1 MPTCSVLIRCALC
14 VGTVLLATVVTLAL
28 GSKGPAP
35 PPNLPEDGSATVEQL
50 PFCGE
55 DVTHQRDLNDGL
67 VFVTTLDGKLSALDM
82 LNGGK
87 ERWSIQT
94 GPGPLLSSSIHRL
107 ELTNNGKWV
116 RMIPSLGGSLYKFD
130 GDSIEPIPFSAED
143 LLKSSFKFS
152 DDLVIS
158 GGKETRSYGV
168 SMQTGQLIYICT
180 MQGCKNATELAMEMA
195 TGEGKYGP
203 PENDRTPVGV
213 GTLDPMQEDVLVIR
227 RQTQTVRAVESRTGS
242 ERWNFSIGHHEVER
256 MSNEDCR
263 GGKERREVNPIIL
276 DLDLRVII
284 PEGVI
289 CAVRKSAPGE
299 IVWRHKF
306 DVPIVSAWRSSESN
320 DDKLVG
326 VDLFDRTDWLWNGNV
341 DDGESDQPP
350 LVNPSLYIGMHE
362 KQLYIQESQA
372 MLDEREE
379 KLSDIA
385 LLTDESK
392 LPAIPWKPLPASRGV
407 AGLLTDGGSSVAQV
421 VKDEDDTGEST
432 AIARSVLYA
441 SNYIDGNGFFLV
453 YDSDR
458 GEQCD
463 QGEDETNHNKNST
476 EPHVPAGVPDGDDED
491 TMFDVPVKIII
502 VSMWFWWKEIV
513 IISITTALI
522 LNMMLK
528 LRTEKPPVMVVV
540 ERKITVPI
548 PTAVEAVEE
557 FPPAIRMSAVR
568 SYSESSSS
576 NGPAAVENYTSRF
589 RDDFDLVQCLGKGGF
604 GVVFEVRNKLD
615 DCRYAIKRVV
625 LPNKQESKDRV
636 MREVKTLAHCEHQNI
651 VRYFHAWV
659 ETPPPG
665 WQEAHDRE
673 WIERNCL
680 STSIDIET
688 PTDTYPPLP
697 GGGGILSAGTASS
710 FAVGMKNSRLQTS
723 SVQSKLWMPQFP
735 QANFSF
741 SKGIGDG
748 PSGMNRL
755 EESDSCSF
763 IEFRAEG
770 DQYASQRTRDD
781 DEEDDDETSSSS
793 ESESNETSDA
803 RSNGKHRWNRTTAD
817 EDDSLDI
824 VFKEPSRSEGITSN
838 GVNAQHAV
846 SIDVSFSPK
855 ASSQPVVMLPNG
867 LNGQSVQQQKPNP
880 FRKTHRRPLSLD
892 LTSTGNVRP
901 VPGLAPSNVGSTADL
916 SIRPSATDQ
925 SKTNSAQSNKI
936 YLYIQMQLCHK
947 QSLKEWLTL
956 NEFPARRDKIV
967 PIFEQIVA
975 GVEYVHL
982 KGLIHRDLKP
992 SNIFFSLDGRIKIGD
1007 FGLVTDSSD
1016 LQYDSENN
1024 MPTMVPDRHTR
1035 QVGTQLY
1042 MSPEQL
1048 KGLPYDYKVDIYSLG
1063 LILFELLVSFGT
1075 EMERICTLKSVRKS
1089 VFPDQFEE
1097 QHQCEFK
1104 LLTLMLSES
1113 PNKRPTTFG
1122 IKAHPPFKRMASNKS
1137 TNSLGAV
1144 VDETLVV
1151 NGNPLPTNGSFESDD
1166 GDEWHF
1172 ELPPRRKD
1180 SRTYST
1186 SGSGS
1191 GNGSGGVPGPNQLCF

>member
-14 VGTVLLATVVTLAL
+14 VGTVLLATVVTVAL
-28 GSKGPAP
+28 GSKGQAP
-35 PPNLPEDGSATVEQL
+35 PKQPDDGTATVEQL
-50 PFCGE
+50 PFCAE
-55 DVTHQRDLNDGL
+55 EATRQRDLNDGL
-67 VFVTTLDGKLSALDM
+67 VFVTTLDGKMSALDM
-82 LNGGK
+82 LNGGA

-168 SMQTGQLIYICT
+168 SMQTGQLIYVCT

-195 TGEGKYGP
+195 ADGKYGP
-203 PENDRTPVGV
+203 PEDGA

-242 ERWNFSIGHHEVER
+242 ERWNFSIGHHEVEK

-263 GGKERREVNPIIL
+263 GGKERREVDPVIL

-306 DVPIVSAWRSSESN
+306 EVPIVSAWRSSGKTN
-320 DDKLVG
+320 DQLVG
-326 VDLFDRTDWLWNGNV
+326 VDIFDRTDWMWNGNV
-341 DDGESDQPP
+341 DDSESGDRPP
-350 LVNPSLYIGMHE
+350 LINPSLYIGMHD
-362 KQLYIQESQA
+362 KQLYIQESAA
-372 MLDEREE
+372 MIEEREE
-379 KLSDIA
+379 KMQQLA

-392 LPAIPWKPLPASRGV
+392 LPAIPWKPLPASRGI
-407 AGLLTDGGSSVAQV
+407 AGLLTDGDNQFQL
-421 VKDEDDTGEST
+421 VKDDEDDAGEST

-441 SNYIDGNGFFLV
+441 SNYINGNGFFLV
-453 YDSDR
+453 YDTERDD
-458 GEQCD
+458 EQCGH
-463 QGEDETNHNKNST
+463 GEDESNGDNNST
-476 EPHVPAGVPDGDDED
+476 KFGHDGSHDHGEDMD
-491 TMFDVPVKIII
+491 TMFDAPVKVII
-502 VSMWFWWKEIV
+502 VSMWYWWKEIL

-528 LRTEKPPVMVVV
+528 LRLEKPPVMVVV
-540 ERKITVPI
+540 ERKVTVPI

-557 FPPAIRMSAVR
+557 FPPAIRMTATR

-576 NGPAAVENYTSRF
+576 NGPPALVDNYTSRF

-651 VRYFHAWV
+651 VRYFHAWI

-665 WQEAHDRE
+665 WQERHDRE

-688 PTDTYPPLP
+688 PTDTCPPLP
-697 GGGGILSAGTASS
+697 GVAASATTASS
-710 FAVGMKNSRLQTS
+710 FAVGMKNSRLQAS
-723 SVQSKLWMPQFP
+723 SIQSNLWMPQFP
-735 QANFSF
+735 AANFSF
-741 SKGIGDG
+741 SNGIGDG
-748 PSGMNRL
+748 LSLKRY
-755 EESDSCSF
+755 EQSDSCSF

-770 DQYASQRTRDD
+770 EQDGQPAR
-781 DEEDDDETSSSS
+781 DDETSSSS
-793 ESESNETSDA
+793 ESESEDEASEVQ
-803 RSNGKHRWNRTTAD
+803 SNGKHRWND
-817 EDDSLDI
+817 EPEDDSLDI
-824 VFKEPSRSEGITSN
+824 VFKEPSGSEGISS
-838 GVNAQHAV
+838 GGAVAQQHAV
-846 SIDVSFSPK
+846 AIDVSSSPEGRSHPAAMK
-855 ASSQPVVMLPNG
+855 DARNGPNVE
-867 LNGQSVQQQKPNP
+867 QQQQQQKPNP

-892 LTSTGNVRP
+892 LTSTMRSSRDP
-901 VPGLAPSNVGSTADL
+901 CTLPSG
-916 SIRPSATDQ
+916 TDQ
-925 SKTNSAQSNKI
+925 SKASSAQSNKI

-947 QSLKEWLTL
+947 QSLKEWLSL
-956 NEFPARRDKIV
+956 NGFPARRDKIV

-1024 MPTMVPDRHTR
+1024 MPTMVPNRHTR

-1075 EMERICTLKSVRKS
+1075 EMERICTLKNVRKS
-1089 VFPDQFEE
+1089 KFPDNFEE
-1097 QHQCEFK
+1097 DHECEFK
-1104 LLTLMLSES
+1104 LLSLMLSEA

-1122 IKAHPPFKRMASNKS
+1122 IKAHPPFKRIPSNKS
-1137 TNSLGAV
+1137 TNSLGV

-1151 NGNPLPTNGSFESDD
+1151 DSGPGSTNGSFESED

-1191 GNGSGGVPGPNQLCF
+1191 GNGSAGVPSSAAAPNQLCF

>member
-14 VGTVLLATVVTLAL
+14 VGTVLLATVATVAL
-28 GSKGPAP
+28 GSKGQPS
-35 PPNLPEDGSATVEQL
+35 PNLPEDQASAAAPVEQL
-50 PFCGE
+50 PFCPE
-55 DVTHQRDLNDGL
+55 DVARQRDLNDGL

-82 LNGGK
+82 LNGGA

-180 MQGCKNATELAMEMA
+180 MQGCKNATELAMESS
-195 TGEGKYGP
+195 EHGKYGP
-203 PENDRTPVGV
+203 PEE
-213 GTLDPMQEDVLVIR
+213 TLDPQQEDVLVIR

-242 ERWNFSIGHHEVER
+242 ERWNFSIGHHEVEK
-256 MSNEDCR
+256 MSSEDCR
-263 GGKERREVNPIIL
+263 GGRERREVDPVVL

-306 DVPIVSAWRSSESN
+306 SVPIVSAWRPSGTN
-320 DDKLVG
+320 DDRLVG

-341 DDGESDQPP
+341 DESGTDRPP

-362 KQLYIQESQA
+362 KQLYIQESNA
-372 MLDEREE
+372 MMNEREE
-379 KLSDIA
+379 KLQELA

-392 LPAIPWKPLPASRGV
+392 LPAIPWKPLPASSAV
-407 AGLLTDGGSSVAQV
+407 AGLLTSGGDNSFQLVN
-421 VKDEDDTGEST
+421 DEDDDEAGEST

-441 SNYIDGNGFFLV
+441 SNYINGNGFFLV
-453 YDSDR
+453 YDPEK
-458 GEQCD
+458 GEQCGQNGEESHGD
-463 QGEDETNHNKNST
+463 NSTVSGAEVTNGEDM
-476 EPHVPAGVPDGDDED
+476 D
-491 TMFDVPVKIII
+491 TMFDVPVKVII
-502 VSMWFWWKEIV
+502 VSMWFWWKEIL

-528 LRTEKPPVMVVV
+528 LRLEKPPVMVVV
-540 ERKITVPI
+540 ERKIAVPI
-548 PTAVEAVEE
+548 PTAVEAIEE
-557 FPPAIRMSAVR
+557 FPPAIRMGTVR

-576 NGPAAVENYTSRF
+576 NAVPAVENYTSRF

-651 VRYFHAWV
+651 VRYFHAWI

-665 WQEAHDRE
+665 WQERHDRE

-688 PTDTYPPLP
+688 PTDTCPPLP
-697 GGGGILSAGTASS
+697 GRGGASAATGASS
-710 FAVGMKNSRLQTS
+710 FEVGMKNSRLQAS
-723 SVQSKLWMPQFP
+723 SVWMPRLPEPSFT
-735 QANFSF
+735 FSN
-741 SKGIGDG
+741 GIGDG
-748 PSGMNRL
+748 QAESLNRYDQ
-755 EESDSCSF
+755 SDSCSF

-770 DQYASQRTRDD
+770 GDEAGEKSLARED
-781 DEEDDDETSSSS
+781 DEDDTSSS
-793 ESESNETSDA
+793 ESDSDEA
-803 RSNGKHRWNRTTAD
+803 SGVQSNGKAQWNSNGGD
-817 EDDSLDI
+817 DDSLDI
-824 VFKEPSRSEGITSN
+824 VFKEPSRSDGISN
-838 GVNAQHAV
+838 NGAGDKHSV
-846 SIDVSFSPK
+846 SIDVSFSPE
-855 ASSQPVVMLPNG
+855 AVSRPAL
-867 LNGQSVQQQKPNP
+867 LNGGKEARQEKPNP

-892 LTSTGNVRP
+892 LTSTGSVR
-901 VPGLAPSNVGSTADL
+901 GHF
-916 SIRPSATDQ
+916 ATDRRGALPGQTVATETSEGQ
-925 SKTNSAQSNKI
+925 SKATSHTQSNKL

-947 QSLKEWLTL
+947 QSLKEWLSM
-956 NEFPARRDKIV
+956 NGFPARRDKIV

-1024 MPTMVPDRHTR
+1024 VPTMGPDRHTR

-1089 VFPDQFEE
+1089 TFPDNFELD
-1097 QHQCEFK
+1097 HQCEYK
-1104 LLTLMLSES
+1104 LLTLMLSEA

-1122 IKAHPPFKRMASNKS
+1122 IKAHPPFKRMLSNKS
-1137 TNSLGAV
+1137 TNSLGV

-1151 NGNPLPTNGSFESDD
+1151 NGTPGSASGSFESDD

-1191 GNGSGGVPGPNQLCF
+1191 GNGSAGGVAAPNQLCF

>member
-1 MPTCSVLIRCALC
+1 MA
-14 VGTVLLATVVTLAL
+14 G
-28 GSKGPAP
+28 
-35 PPNLPEDGSATVEQL
+35 DG
-50 PFCGE
+50 
-55 DVTHQRDLNDGL
+55 
-67 VFVTTLDGKLSALDM
+67 
-82 LNGGK
+82 
-87 ERWSIQT
+87 
-94 GPGPLLSSSIHRL
+94 
-107 ELTNNGKWV
+107 
-116 RMIPSLGGSLYKFD
+116 
-130 GDSIEPIPFSAED
+130 
-143 LLKSSFKFS
+143 
-152 DDLVIS
+152 
-158 GGKETRSYGV
+158 
-168 SMQTGQLIYICT
+168 
-180 MQGCKNATELAMEMA
+180 
-195 TGEGKYGP
+195 GKYGP
-203 PENDRTPVGV
+203 PADDRPSAAA

-242 ERWNFSIGHHEVER
+242 ERWNFSIGHHEVEK

-263 GGKERREVNPIIL
+263 GGKERREVNPVML

-306 DVPIVSAWRSSESN
+306 DVPIVSAWRSSDEN
-320 DDKLVG
+320 NDKLVG

-341 DDGESDQPP
+341 DDTETDKPP
-350 LVNPSLYIGMHE
+350 LINPSLYIGMHE

-372 MLDEREE
+372 MLNEREE

-392 LPAIPWKPLPASRGV
+392 LPAIPWKPLPASRTV
-407 AGLLTDGGSSVAQV
+407 AGLLTDGDSSLQV
-421 VKDEDDTGEST
+421 VKADDDDTGEST

-441 SNYIDGNGFFLV
+441 SNYINGNGFFLV

-458 GEQCD
+458 GEQCGH
-463 QGEDETNHNKNST
+463 GEDESHDTNST
-476 EPHVPAGVPDGDDED
+476 ERHDHSGLPDGEDID

-502 VSMWFWWKEIV
+502 VSMWFWWKEIL
-513 IISITTALI
+513 IISVTTALI

-528 LRTEKPPVMVVV
+528 LRAEKPPIMVVV

-557 FPPAIRMSAVR
+557 FPPAIRMNAVR
-568 SYSESSSS
+568 SYSESSSA
-576 NGPAAVENYTSRF
+576 NALPPATVENYTSRF

-665 WQEAHDRE
+665 WQERHDRE

-697 GGGGILSAGTASS
+697 GGMSSATASS

-735 QANFSF
+735 QPQFSF

-748 PSGMNRL
+748 PSSVNRL
-755 EESDSCSF
+755 DQSDSCSF

-770 DQYASQRTRDD
+770 DLDRSQRTRVDD
-781 DEEDDDETSSSS
+781 DGEEDETSSS
-793 ESESNETSDA
+793 ESASNETSGVQ
-803 RSNGKHRWNRTTAD
+803 SNGRKHRWNTTAD

-838 GVNAQHAV
+838 GVNDQHAV
-846 SIDVSFSPK
+846 SIDVSLSPE
-855 ASSQPVVMLPNG
+855 APCELVMLHNG
-867 LNGQSVQQQKPNP
+867 VNGRPEQQQQKQNP

-892 LTSTGNVRP
+892 LTSTGNVRRFP
-901 VPGLAPSNVGSTADL
+901 AATNVGSLADL
-916 SIRPSATDQ
+916 STRPSVTDQ

-947 QSLKEWLTL
+947 QSLKEWLCL
-956 NEFPARRDKIV
+956 NGFPARRDKIV

-1089 VFPDQFEE
+1089 KFPDQFEE
-1097 QHQCEFK
+1097 QHQREYK

-1122 IKAHPPFKRMASNKS
+1122 IKAHPPFKRIPSNKS

-1151 NGNPLPTNGSFESDD
+1151 NSNPGSTNGSFESDE

-1191 GNGSGGVPGPNQLCF
+1191 GNGGSAGMPGPSQLCF

>member
-1 MPTCSVLIRCALC
+1 M
-14 VGTVLLATVVTLAL
+14 
-28 GSKGPAP
+28 
-35 PPNLPEDGSATVEQL
+35 
-50 PFCGE
+50 
-55 DVTHQRDLNDGL
+55 LNDG
-67 VFVTTLDGKLSALDM
+67 V
-82 LNGGK
+82 

-94 GPGPLLSSSIHRL
+94 GPGTLLSSSIHRL

-168 SMQTGQLIYICT
+168 SMQTGQLIYVCT
-180 MQGCKNATELAMEMA
+180 MQGCKNATELAMESVA
-195 TGEGKYGP
+195 DGKYGP
-203 PENDRTPVGV
+203 PEDDRPSA

-242 ERWNFSIGHHEVER
+242 ERWNFSIGHHEVEK

-263 GGKERREVNPIIL
+263 GGKERREVNPVIL
-276 DLDLRVII
+276 DLELRVII

-289 CAVRKSAPGE
+289 CAVRKSKPGE

-306 DVPIVSAWRSSESN
+306 DVPIVSAWRTSDKNN
-320 DDKLVG
+320 DQLVD

-341 DDGESDQPP
+341 DDGETDRPP
-350 LVNPSLYIGMHE
+350 LINPSLYIGMHE
-362 KQLYIQESQA
+362 KQLYIQESPT
-372 MLDEREE
+372 MLSEREE
-379 KLSDIA
+379 KLQAIG

-392 LPAIPWKPLPASRGV
+392 LPAIPWKPLPASAAV
-407 AGLLTDGGSSVAQV
+407 AGLLTDGDSSLPV

-441 SNYIDGNGFFLV
+441 SNYINGNGFFLV
-453 YDSDR
+453 YDTERD
-458 GEQCD
+458 EQCG
-463 QGEDETNHNKNST
+463 QTEDASNST
-476 EPHVPAGVPDGDDED
+476 NGTNFRPDENTDFQNGEELDIMIDAS
-491 TMFDVPVKIII
+491 VKVII
-502 VSMWFWWKEIV
+502 VSMWFWWKEIL

-528 LRTEKPPVMVVV
+528 LRLEKPPVMVVV

-557 FPPAIRMSAVR
+557 FPPAIRMGTVR

-576 NGPAAVENYTSRF
+576 NGPPAIAENYTSRF
-589 RDDFDLVQCLGKGGF
+589 RDDFDLLQCLGKGGF

-651 VRYFHAWV
+651 VRYFHAWI

-665 WQEAHDRE
+665 WQERHDRE

-688 PTDTYPPLP
+688 PTDTCPPLP
-697 GGGGILSAGTASS
+697 GGASATTASS
-710 FAVGMKNSRLQTS
+710 FEVGMKNSRLQTT
-723 SVQSKLWMPQFP
+723 SVQSRLWMPQFP
-735 QANFSF
+735 EANFSF
-741 SKGIGDG
+741 SKGTGDG
-748 PSGMNRL
+748 PALQRY
-755 EESDSCSF
+755 EQSDSCSF

-770 DQYASQRTRDD
+770 DQEGQRTHDD
-781 DEEDDDETSSSS
+781 GDDTSSS
-793 ESESNETSDA
+793 ESDSDETSGMQ
-803 RSNGKHRWNRTTAD
+803 SNGKQKWNAEAD
-817 EDDSLDI
+817 DDDSLDI
-824 VFKEPSRSEGITSN
+824 IFKEPSGSEGIPAN
-838 GVNAQHAV
+838 GVASQQHAV
-846 SIDVSFSPK
+846 SIDVSFSPE
-855 ASSQPVVMLPNG
+855 APSQPVMLHGAFNG
-867 LNGQSVQQQKPNP
+867 EPQQKQNP

-892 LTSTGNVRP
+892 LTSTGQVRP
-901 VPGLAPSNVGSTADL
+901 IRVDPNAGSTANHSTL
-916 SIRPSATDQ
+916 PSETDQ
-925 SKTNSAQSNKI
+925 SKATSTQSNKI

-947 QSLKEWLTL
+947 QSLKEWLCM
-956 NEFPARRDKIV
+956 NGFPARRDKIV

-1075 EMERICTLKSVRKS
+1075 EMERICTLKNVRKS
-1089 VFPDQFEE
+1089 KFPDRFEE
-1097 QHQCEFK
+1097 EHQREVCMVNVATGHVPLTCDLSFQFK

-1122 IKAHPPFKRMASNKS
+1122 IKAHPPFKRIPSNKS
-1137 TNSLGAV
+1137 TNALGI

-1151 NGNPLPTNGSFESDD
+1151 DSNPGSASGSFESDD
-1166 GDEWHF
+1166 GEEWHF

-1191 GNGSGGVPGPNQLCF
+1191 GNGSAGVPGPNQLCF

>member
-1 MPTCSVLIRCALC
+1 MPTCSVFIRCALC
-14 VGTVLLATVVTLAL
+14 IGAVLLATVVSVAL
-28 GSKGPAP
+28 GNAAAGSLNN
-35 PPNLPEDGSATVEQL
+35 PPNDGPQTVEQL
-50 PFCGE
+50 PFC
-55 DVTHQRDLNDGL
+55 DDKVDQQRDRDGL

-82 LNGGK
+82 LDEGK

-94 GPGPLLSSSIHRL
+94 GPGSLLSSSIHRL

-116 RMIPSLGGSLYKFD
+116 RMIPSLSGSLYKFD
-130 GDSIEPIPFSAED
+130 GDSIEPIPFSAEEM
-143 LLKSSFKFS
+143 LQSSFKFS

-168 SMQTGQLIYICT
+168 SMQTGNLIYVCT
-180 MQGCKNATELAMEMA
+180 MQGCKNATELAMESA
-195 TGEGKYGP
+195 AGEGKYGP
-203 PENDRTPVGV
+203 PPEDEIGGSTI
-213 GTLDPMQEDVLVIR
+213 DDVLVIR

-242 ERWNFSIGHHEVER
+242 ERWNFSIGHHELEK

-263 GGKERREVNPIIL
+263 GGKERREVDPVIL
-276 DLDLRVII
+276 DLELRVII

-299 IVWRHKF
+299 IVWKHKF
-306 DVPIVSAWRSSESN
+306 NVPIVSAWRTPPGDTEGG
-320 DDKLVG
+320 LVE
-326 VDLFDRTDWLWNGNV
+326 VDLFDRTDWLWNVNV
-341 DDGESDQPP
+341 EDTTADKPP
-350 LVNPSLYIGMHE
+350 LVSPSLYIGMHD
-362 KQLYIQESQA
+362 KQLYIQESNA
-372 MLDEREE
+372 MMNKREQNLQE
-379 KLSDIA
+379 IA

-392 LPAIPWKPLPASRGV
+392 LPAIPWRPLPASGAV
-407 AGLLTDGGSSVAQV
+407 AGLITDENSVPEEPQT
-421 VKDEDDTGEST
+421 DDNGEST

-441 SNYIDGNGFFLV
+441 SSYINGNGFFLL
-453 YDSDR
+453 YDPPER
-458 GEQCD
+458 C
-463 QGEDETNHNKNST
+463 NKNNEVSIDNT
-476 EPHVPAGVPDGDDED
+476 TNEEDGERTGTAPDDVE
-491 TMFDVPVKIII
+491 TMFDVPVK
-502 VSMWFWWKEIV
+502 VMSVTMWHWWKEIV
-513 IISITTALI
+513 IISITSALV

-528 LRTEKPPVMVVV
+528 LRAEKPPVMVVV
-540 ERKITVPI
+540 ERKVTVPI

-557 FPPAIRMSAVR
+557 FPPAIRMTTR
-568 SYSESSSS
+568 SYSESNSA
-576 NGPAAVENYTSRF
+576 NDPTRGQGAGMMEHYTSRF
-589 RDDFDLVQCLGKGGF
+589 HEDFDLVQCLGKGGF

-651 VRYFHAWV
+651 VRYFHAWI

-665 WQEAHDRE
+665 WQERNDRE
-673 WIERNCL
+673 WIERHCL

-688 PTDTYPPLP
+688 PTDTCPPLP
-697 GGGGILSAGTASS
+697 GASS
-710 FAVGMKNSRLQTS
+710 VVSGSLNRFVGGAKNSIPPS
-723 SVQSKLWMPQFP
+723 SIQANLWMPCAAEP
-735 QANFSF
+735 NFSF
-741 SKGIGDG
+741 ANGAGTKGGVGRSLHYEQSDG
-748 PSGMNRL
+748 S
-755 EESDSCSF
+755 SF
-763 IEFRAEG
+763 IEFRADPEASLQPSGLENG
-770 DQYASQRTRDD
+770 DGDSEEQD
-781 DEEDDDETSSSS
+781 DESSSS
-793 ESESNETSDA
+793 ESESEAPSGAHGSRHTWTNNDDD
-803 RSNGKHRWNRTTAD
+803 N
-817 EDDSLDI
+817 DDSLDI
-824 VFKEPSRSEGITSN
+824 VFKEPSMSN
-838 GVNAQHAV
+838 GISSNGAV
-846 SIDVSFSPK
+846 AIQVSSSPETRPP
-855 ASSQPVVMLPNG
+855 ASTNG
-867 LNGQSVQQQKPNP
+867 GGVGGAYRKENPQQQNP

-892 LTSTGNVRP
+892 LTSTGNVQNNKRP
-901 VPGLAPSNVGSTADL
+901 LPLAVDLRNGTTIGTSSILSQPTKAST
-916 SIRPSATDQ
+916 T
-925 SKTNSAQSNKI
+925 TQSNKI

-947 QSLKEWLTL
+947 QSLKEWLSL
-956 NEFPARRDKIV
+956 NGFPARRDKIV

-1024 MPTMVPDRHTR
+1024 MPTMGPDRHTR

-1075 EMERICTLKSVRKS
+1075 EMERICTLKNVRKS
-1089 VFPDQFEE
+1089 AFPDRFEE
-1097 QHQCEFK
+1097 DYQCEYK
-1104 LLTLMLSES
+1104 LLSLMLSES
-1113 PNKRPTTFG
+1113 PKNRPTTFG
-1122 IKAHPPFKRMASNKS
+1122 IKAHPPFKRIPSSKS
-1137 TNSLGAV
+1137 TNALSV

-1151 NGNPLPTNGSFESDD
+1151 NGGTGTSSGSFESED

-1191 GNGSGGVPGPNQLCF
+1191 GSGSAGIGSAPNQLCF

>member
-1 MPTCSVLIRCALC
+1 
-14 VGTVLLATVVTLAL
+14 
-28 GSKGPAP
+28 
-35 PPNLPEDGSATVEQL
+35 
-50 PFCGE
+50 
-55 DVTHQRDLNDGL
+55 
-67 VFVTTLDGKLSALDM
+67 M

-168 SMQTGQLIYICT
+168 SMQSGQLIYVCT
-180 MQGCKNATELAMEMA
+180 MQGCKNATELAMEVA
-195 TGEGKYGP
+195 GDGGKYGP
-203 PENDRTPVGV
+203 PEDAGV
-213 GTLDPMQEDVLVIR
+213 GTLDPMQEDLLVIR

-242 ERWNFSIGHHEVER
+242 ERWNFSIGHHEVEK

-263 GGKERREVNPIIL
+263 GGKERREVNPVIL

-306 DVPIVSAWRSSESN
+306 DVPIVSAWRTSGTN

-341 DDGESDQPP
+341 GEGENDQPP
-350 LVNPSLYIGMHE
+350 LINPSLYIGMHE

-379 KLSDIA
+379 KLSEIA

-392 LPAIPWKPLPASRGV
+392 LPAIPWKPLPASHAV
-407 AGLLTDGGSSVAQV
+407 AGLLTDGGSSLPG
-421 VKDEDDTGEST
+421 VKDDDDTGEST

-441 SNYIDGNGFFLV
+441 SNYINGNGFFLV
-453 YDSDR
+453 YDTDR

-463 QGEDETNHNKNST
+463 QGEEESSNTNRT
-476 EPHVPAGVPDGDDED
+476 ESYDHAGLPDDGAEDMD

-502 VSMWFWWKEIV
+502 VSMWFWWKEIL

-528 LRTEKPPVMVVV
+528 LRVEKPPVMVVV

-557 FPPAIRMSAVR
+557 FPPAIRMGAVR

-576 NGPAAVENYTSRF
+576 NGPPAAVENYTSHF

-615 DCRYAIKRVV
+615 GCRYAVKRVV

-665 WQEAHDRE
+665 WQERHDRE

-697 GGGGILSAGTASS
+697 GMSAAASS
-710 FAVGMKNSRLQTS
+710 FEVGMKNPQLQTS

-735 QANFSF
+735 QANFSL

-748 PSGMNRL
+748 PSAMRRL
-755 EESDSCSF
+755 DQSDSCSF

-770 DQYASQRTRDD
+770 DQDGSLQRTRGDE
-781 DEEDDDETSSSS
+781 DEEDDTSSS
-793 ESESNETSDA
+793 ESGVQG
-803 RSNGKHRWNRTTAD
+803 NGKHRWNTTTAD

-824 VFKEPSRSEGITSN
+824 VFKEPSRSEGITSD
-838 GVNAQHAV
+838 GVSDRHAV
-846 SIDVSFSPK
+846 SIDVSFSPE
-855 ASSQPVVMLPNG
+855 APSRPAVLHNG
-867 LNGQSVQQQKPNP
+867 VNGQTEKQKQNP

-892 LTSTGNVRP
+892 LTSTGNVRRL
-901 VPGLAPSNVGSTADL
+901 PGASHVGSTADL
-916 SIRPSATDQ
+916 STRPSATEQ
-925 SKTNSAQSNKI
+925 SKASAGQSNKI

-947 QSLKEWLTL
+947 QSLKEWLCM
-956 NEFPARRDKIV
+956 NGFPARRDKIV

-992 SNIFFSLDGRIKIGD
+992 SNIFFSLDGRIRIGD

-1075 EMERICTLKSVRKS
+1075 EMERICTLKNVRKS
-1089 VFPDQFEE
+1089 KFPDQFEE
-1097 QHQCEFK
+1097 QYQCEFK
-1104 LLTLMLSES
+1104 LLKLMLSES
-1113 PNKRPTTFG
+1113 PNQRPTTFG
-1122 IKAHPPFKRMASNKS
+1122 IKAHPPFKRIPSNKS
-1137 TNSLGAV
+1137 TSSLGAV

-1151 NGNPLPTNGSFESDD
+1151 NGNPGSTNGSFESDD

-1191 GNGSGGVPGPNQLCF
+1191 GNGTAVVPCPSQLCF